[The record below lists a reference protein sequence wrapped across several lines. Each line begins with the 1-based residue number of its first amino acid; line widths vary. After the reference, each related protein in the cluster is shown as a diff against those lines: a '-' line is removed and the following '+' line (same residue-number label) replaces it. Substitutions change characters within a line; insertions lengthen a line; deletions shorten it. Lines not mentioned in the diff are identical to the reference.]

1 MEVKNIMNIV
11 VTGSQGFIGGYL
23 VQELLDAGYTVTGID
38 DFSKYGTI
46 IKAHDRHPNFTL
58 VERDITRNL
67 FDDILTDADYLIAG
81 AAKIGGIS
89 YFHHLPYDLLAS
101 NERIITNTCDSAI
114 RVRNNGRL
122 RKVVYISSSMVF
134 ENSVTFPSREGDE
147 LKSVP
152 PISSYGFQKLAVEY
166 FARAAWDQYKL
177 PFTIVRPFNC
187 IGIGEARAKVH
198 AYVKS
203 GNIELAMSHVVP
215 DLIQKIAK
223 GQTPLRILGT
233 GSQIRHYTYGG
244 DLARGIRL
252 ALESELALNTDFNI
266 STNVS
271 HSVKELANVIFNKM
285 KGNSEAL
292 SIELDE
298 AFPHDVQK
306 RIPSTEKAERLL
318 GFKAETSLE
327 RALDEIIPWVMNAVD
342 VGLI

>member
-1 MEVKNIMNIV
+1 MNVV

-38 DFSKYGTI
+38 DFSKYGKI

-58 VERDITRNL
+58 VERDLKSNL

-89 YFHHLPYDLLAS
+89 YFHRLPYDLLAS
-101 NERIITNTCDSAI
+101 NERIIANTCDSAI
-114 RVRNNGRL
+114 RVRSKGRL

-166 FARAAWDQYKL
+166 FARAAWDQYQL

-187 IGIGEARAKVH
+187 IGIGEARAKVD

-266 STNVS
+266 STNAS

-285 KGNSEAL
+285 KGNSEVLA
-292 SIELDE
+292 IELDE

-318 GFKAETSLE
+318 GFKAETSLDK
-327 RALDEIIPWVMNAVD
+327 ALDEIIPWVINAVD